1 MLRTCL
7 LAFSGKM
14 DNHFTALW
22 DGGHFKFWSRETL
35 SGVLTERGFTDV
47 RFVGTGRC
55 AVCLEEYDPDC
66 PETGGRGWKMKILG
80 LNAFHGDASAA
91 VLRDGQLVGALEEE
105 RLNRIKHWAGL
116 PLLAAKACLEGAQP
130 DHIAIS
136 RDPKAHLTDKLFRAA
151 LRPHQWLKLTS
162 RATNSVRI
170 AQVGEVLA
178 AEGIVPRECRRVHF
192 VEHHRAHLASA
203 FFASP
208 FQEAAVI
215 SIDGF
220 GDFSSVMWGIGKGNH
235 IEVRSN
241 VSFPHSL
248 GIFYT
253 AFTQF
258 LGFPKYGDEYK
269 MMGLSAYGEPRFAE
283 QVRRVVRTEGDQ
295 CRLDLGYFTHHS
307 KGVEM
312 TWYGGEPVLGEMFS
326 HKMVAEFGHPRAPR
340 SEIRQRDM
348 DLAASVQ
355 LVLEENYFALLNFV
369 QKQTG
374 AAALCLAGGV
384 ALNCV
389 ANGMIFER
397 TNFRNVYVQPAAHD
411 AGTSIGAALY
421 VQHQELKL
429 PRCFEMRHVYYGPE
443 YTDGEILRDL
453 EAAGCKYRKLTEED
467 LIGST
472 VEAIAHGKIVGW
484 FQGRMEFGPR
494 ALGNRSILADPRR
507 KDMKEI
513 LNSRIK
519 YREPFRPFCP
529 SILSERVGEYFET
542 DYPSP
547 FMVMAYKIK
556 SKQRERIPAVTHGDG
571 TGRLQTVERD
581 LNPRYWKLI
590 HKFEEVTGVP
600 VLLNTSFNENEPI
613 VQTPAQAIDCFL
625 RTRMDVLSIGGFV
638 LHKEE
643 NARLSENRAAFA
655 ELQTG

>member
-1 MLRTCL
+1 ME
-7 LAFSGKM
+7 SGGQIRSEM
-14 DNHFTALW
+14 N
-22 DGGHFKFWSRETL
+22 
-35 SGVLTERGFTDV
+35 
-47 RFVGTGRC
+47 
-55 AVCLEEYDPDC
+55 
-66 PETGGRGWKMKILG
+66 ILG

-91 VLRDGQLVGALEEE
+91 LLRDGQLVAAMEEE
-105 RLNRIKHWAGL
+105 RLNRVKHWAGL
-116 PLLAAKACLEGAQP
+116 PVLAAKACLQGTQP

-136 RDPKAHLTDKLFRAA
+136 RNPKAHLANKLLRVT
-151 LRPHQWLKLTS
+151 LRPHRWASLTS
-162 RATNSVRI
+162 RAANSARI
-170 AQVGEVLA
+170 ARVEQALA
-178 AEGIVPRECRRVHF
+178 TEGIVARARPQVHF

-208 FQEAAVI
+208 FEQAAVI

-220 GDFSSVMWGIGKGNH
+220 GDFSSVMWGVGKCNH
-235 IEVRSN
+235 IEVRGS

-283 QVRRVVRTEGDQ
+283 QVRRVVRTKGDQ
-295 CRLDLGYFTHHS
+295 CRLNLDYFTHHT

-312 TWYGGEPVLGEMFS
+312 TWHGGEPVLGTVFS
-326 HKMVAEFGHPRAPR
+326 DRMAEEFGEQRIPR
-340 SEIRQRDM
+340 SEIQQRDK

-355 LVLEENYFALLNFV
+355 LVLEENYFELLNFV

-374 AAALCLAGGV
+374 ARALCLAGGV

-397 TNFRNVYVQPAAHD
+397 TNFKDVYVQPAAHD
-411 AGTSIGAALY
+411 AGTAIGAALY
-421 VQHQELKL
+421 VQHQELNL

-443 YTDGEILRDL
+443 YSDAEVLRDL
-453 EAAGCKYRKLTEED
+453 ESSRCEYQRLAEEQ
-467 LIGST
+467 LIGRT
-472 VEAIAHGKIVGW
+472 VEAIADGKIVGW

-513 LNSRIK
+513 LNTRIK

-529 SILSERVGEYFET
+529 SILAERVGEYFET

-556 SKQRERIPAVTHGDG
+556 SKQQARIPAVTHGDG
-571 TGRLQTVERD
+571 TGRLQTVDREV
-581 LNPRYWKLI
+581 NPRYWKLI

-613 VQTPAQAIDCFL
+613 VQTPMQAIDCFL
-625 RTRMDVLSIGGFV
+625 RTRMDILSIGGFLLRKEKN
-638 LHKEE
+638 LH
-643 NARLSENRAAFA
+643 LSENRSSFA

>member
-1 MLRTCL
+1 MR
-7 LAFSGKM
+7 
-14 DNHFTALW
+14 
-22 DGGHFKFWSRETL
+22 
-35 SGVLTERGFTDV
+35 
-47 RFVGTGRC
+47 
-55 AVCLEEYDPDC
+55 
-66 PETGGRGWKMKILG
+66 ILG
-80 LNAFHGDASAA
+80 INAFHGDSSAA
-91 VLRDGQLVGALEEE
+91 VMQDGQLVFALEEE

-116 PLLAAKACLEGAQP
+116 PIGAAKAGLGGAQP
-130 DHIAIS
+130 DYIAIS
-136 RDPKAHLTDKLFRAA
+136 RDPKAHLKDKLVRAA
-151 LRPHQWLKLTS
+151 LRPHRWFNLSS
-162 RATNSVRI
+162 RAVNSVRI
-170 AQVGEVLA
+170 AQVGNLLA
-178 AEGIVPRECRRVHF
+178 AEGIQSQQSRPVHF

-208 FQEAAVI
+208 FEEAAVI

-220 GDFSSVMWGIGKGNH
+220 GDFSSVMWGVGKANQ
-235 IEVRSN
+235 IEVRGS

-258 LGFPKYGDEYK
+258 LGFPKFGDEYK

-295 CRLDLGYFTHHS
+295 CRLNLDYFTHHS

-312 TWYGGEPVLGEMFS
+312 TWYGGEPVLGSIFS
-326 HKMVAEFGHPRAPR
+326 DRMAKEFGDPRIPR
-340 SEIRQRDM
+340 SEIHQKDK

-374 AAALCLAGGV
+374 KTAVCLAGGV

-397 TNFRNVYVQPAAHD
+397 TNFRDVYVQPAAHD

-443 YTDGEILRDL
+443 YTDAEILRSLDD
-453 EAAGCKYRKLTEED
+453 AGCKYHKLAEEN
-467 LIGST
+467 LIDST
-472 VEAIAHGKIVGW
+472 VEAIAQGKIVGW

-529 SILSERVGEYFET
+529 SVLAERVGEYFET

-547 FMVMAYKIK
+547 FMVMAYRITP
-556 SKQRERIPAVTHGDG
+556 KQRETIPAVTHGDG
-571 TGRLQTVERD
+571 TGRLQTVEREV
-581 LNPRYWKLI
+581 NPRYWKLI
-590 HKFEEVTGVP
+590 HRFDQVTGVP

-638 LHKEE
+638 LHKPE
-643 NARLSENRAAFA
+643 NTNVSENRAAFA
-655 ELQTG
+655 ELQRS

>member
-1 MLRTCL
+1 M
-7 LAFSGKM
+7 
-14 DNHFTALW
+14 N
-22 DGGHFKFWSRETL
+22 
-35 SGVLTERGFTDV
+35 
-47 RFVGTGRC
+47 
-55 AVCLEEYDPDC
+55 
-66 PETGGRGWKMKILG
+66 ILG

-91 VLRDGQLVGALEEE
+91 VLRDGQLVAAVEEE

-116 PLLAAKACLEGAQP
+116 PVLAAKACLEGAQP

-136 RDPKAHLTDKLFRAA
+136 RDPKAHLMDKLLRAVV
-151 LRPHQWLKLTS
+151 RPQQWLNLTS
-162 RATNSVRI
+162 RATNSVCI
-170 AQVGEVLA
+170 AQVGEMLT
-178 AEGIVPRECRRVHF
+178 AEGIVPREARQVHF

-208 FQEAAVI
+208 FAEAAVI

-235 IEVRSN
+235 ITVQGS

-283 QVRRVVRTEGDQ
+283 QVRRVVRTERDQ
-295 CRLDLGYFTHHS
+295 CRLNLDYFTHHS

-312 TWYGGEPVLGEMFS
+312 TWDGGEPALSAVFS
-326 HKMVAEFGHPRAPR
+326 HRMAEEFGDPRAPR
-340 SEIRQRDM
+340 SEIRQSDM

-374 AAALCLAGGV
+374 AAAICLAGGV

-397 TNFRNVYVQPAAHD
+397 TNFRDVYVQPAAHD

-429 PRCFEMRHVYYGPE
+429 PRCFEMRHVYYGPDHS
-443 YTDGEILRDL
+443 DGEILRDL
-453 EAAGCKYRKLTEED
+453 EAAGCKYHKLTEED
-467 LIGST
+467 LIDRT
-472 VEAIAHGKIVGW
+472 VQAIAQGKIVGW
-484 FQGRMEFGPR
+484 FQGRMEFGSR

-529 SILSERVGEYFET
+529 SILAERLGEYFET

-556 SKQRERIPAVTHGDG
+556 PQQRERIPAVTHGDG
-571 TGRLQTVERD
+571 TGRLQTVDRE
-581 LNPRYWKLI
+581 LNPLYWKLL

-613 VQTPAQAIDCFL
+613 VQTPAQAIHCFL
-625 RTRMDVLSIGGFV
+625 RTRMDVLSIGGFA

-643 NARLSENRAAFA
+643 NATLSENRPAFA

>member
-1 MLRTCL
+1 M
-7 LAFSGKM
+7 
-14 DNHFTALW
+14 N
-22 DGGHFKFWSRETL
+22 
-35 SGVLTERGFTDV
+35 
-47 RFVGTGRC
+47 
-55 AVCLEEYDPDC
+55 
-66 PETGGRGWKMKILG
+66 ILG

-91 VLRDGQLVGALEEE
+91 LLRDGQLVAALEEE
-105 RLNRIKHWAGL
+105 RLNRVKHWAGL
-116 PLLAAKACLEGAQP
+116 PVLAAKACLQGTQP
-130 DHIAIS
+130 DHVAIS
-136 RDPKAHLTDKLFRAA
+136 RNPRAHLGVKLLRVA
-151 LRPHQWLKLTS
+151 LRPHRWLNLSS
-162 RATNSVRI
+162 RAVNSVRI
-170 AQVGEVLA
+170 AQVGELLA
-178 AEGIVPRECRRVHF
+178 AEGIVPQGARQVHF

-208 FQEAAVI
+208 FEEAAVI

-220 GDFSSVMWGIGKGNH
+220 GDFSSVMWGVGKGNQ
-235 IEVRSN
+235 IDVRGS

-258 LGFPKYGDEYK
+258 LGFPKFGDEYK

-283 QVRRVVRTEGDQ
+283 QVRSVVRTERDQ
-295 CRLDLGYFTHHS
+295 CRLNLEYFTHHS
-307 KGVEM
+307 KGVDM
-312 TWYGGEPVLGEMFS
+312 TWYGGEPAVGAVFS
-326 HKMVAEFGHPRAPR
+326 HRMVEEFGEPRVPR
-340 SEIRQRDM
+340 SEIRQKDK

-374 AAALCLAGGV
+374 ATAVCLAGGV

-397 TNFRNVYVQPAAHD
+397 TNFRQVYVQPAAHD

-443 YTDGEILRDL
+443 YSDGEILRDL
-453 EAAGCKYRKLTEED
+453 EAAGCKYHKLAEED
-467 LIGST
+467 LIGRT
-472 VEAIAHGKIVGW
+472 VEAIAQGRIVGW

-507 KDMKEI
+507 TDMKEI

-529 SILSERVGEYFET
+529 SILAERVGEYFET

-556 SKQRERIPAVTHGDG
+556 PEQRERIPAVTHGDG
-571 TGRLQTVERD
+571 TGRLQTVEREVS
-581 LNPRYWKLI
+581 PQYWKLI

-625 RTRMDVLSIGGFV
+625 RTRMDVLSIGGFI
-638 LHKEE
+638 LNKEE
-643 NARLSENRAAFA
+643 NVCLSEKRVAFA
-655 ELQTG
+655 DLTVSS

>member
-1 MLRTCL
+1 M
-7 LAFSGKM
+7 
-14 DNHFTALW
+14 N
-22 DGGHFKFWSRETL
+22 
-35 SGVLTERGFTDV
+35 
-47 RFVGTGRC
+47 
-55 AVCLEEYDPDC
+55 
-66 PETGGRGWKMKILG
+66 ILG

-91 VLRDGQLVGALEEE
+91 LLRDGQLVTALEEE
-105 RLNRIKHWAGL
+105 RLNRVKHWAGL
-116 PLLAAKACLEGAQP
+116 PMLAAKACLQGTQP

-136 RDPKAHLTDKLFRAA
+136 RNPKAHLADKLLRVA
-151 LRPHQWLKLTS
+151 LRPRRWVTLRS
-162 RATNSVRI
+162 RAANGVRI
-170 AQVGEVLA
+170 AEVGEALA
-178 AEGIVPRECRRVHF
+178 VEGIVSRNRQQVHF

-208 FQEAAVI
+208 FDEAAVI

-220 GDFSSVMWGIGKGNH
+220 GDFSSVMWGVGRGNQ
-235 IEVRSN
+235 IEVRGS

-269 MMGLSAYGEPRFAE
+269 MMGLSAYGEPRFVE
-283 QVRRVVRTEGDQ
+283 KVRRVVRTEDDQ
-295 CRLDLGYFTHHS
+295 CRLNLDYFTHHS

-312 TWYGGEPVLGEMFS
+312 TWYGGEPTLGAVFS
-326 HKMVAEFGHPRAPR
+326 HKMAQEFGEPRVPR
-340 SEIRQRDM
+340 SEIEQRDK

-355 LVLEENYFALLNFV
+355 SVLEENYFALLNFV
-369 QKQTG
+369 QRQTG
-374 AAALCLAGGV
+374 MTTVCLAGGV

-397 TNFRNVYVQPAAHD
+397 TNFREVYVQPAAHD
-411 AGTSIGAALY
+411 AGTSIGSALY

-429 PRCFEMRHVYYGPE
+429 PRHFEMRHVYYGTE
-443 YTDGEILRDL
+443 YSNSEILCDL
-453 EAAGCKYRKLTEED
+453 EAAGCRHHKLPED
-467 LIGST
+467 DLMDRT
-472 VEAIAHGKIVGW
+472 VEAIAQGKIVGW

-529 SILSERVGEYFET
+529 SILAERVGEYFET

-556 SKQRERIPAVTHGDG
+556 PEQRERIPAVTHGDG
-571 TGRLQTVERD
+571 TGRLQTVESD
-581 LNPRYWKLI
+581 VNERYWKLI
-590 HKFEEVTGVP
+590 RKFEEVTGIP

-625 RTRMDVLSIGGFV
+625 RTQMDVLSIGGFF
-638 LHKEE
+638 LRKEE
-643 NARLSENRAAFA
+643 NPLSENRAAFA
-655 ELQTG
+655 ELQRG